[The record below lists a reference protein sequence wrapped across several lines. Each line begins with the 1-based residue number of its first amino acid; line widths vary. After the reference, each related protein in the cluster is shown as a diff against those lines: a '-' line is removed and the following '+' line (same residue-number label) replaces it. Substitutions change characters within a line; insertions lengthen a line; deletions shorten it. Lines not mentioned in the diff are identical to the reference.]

1 MKFRIFRDI
10 KIIAILLL
18 MVLPISSVNA
28 FQVDPDNVIQ
38 PYTDNNWYWQ
48 YKGEPILLRG
58 GSDDDNHFQWTDEQ
72 LTEHLDLLI
81 SVGGNYVRNTMSDRD
96 ENNVFA
102 FAQNEDGLY
111 DLTQW
116 NEEYWNR
123 LEFFLNETEERGI
136 IVQLTLW
143 DQFDISGHRW
153 NTHPWNPENN
163 SNMEAGSW
171 EGKEDFYATVDNN
184 DQQGLHFQQQF
195 IEKLLGKTL
204 EYGHVLYNI
213 NNESSEST
221 EWQNYWAQFVKE
233 LGSKSSHEIYVT
245 TMQFDPS
252 TSVRHVMTYPEIFD
266 FFEISQNNQDSRGA
280 RGQGHWDNIMYWRTK
295 IASFPSGPMPMN
307 NVKVYGGVDGVN
319 YSAGSEKEAI
329 HRFWRN
335 IFAGSASSRFH
346 RPAGSDHWGSGLNE
360 KVQVNLKAMD
370 MLLKEFDIFTSAPH
384 NDLLLARVPVPSTM
398 EAYASARIGEQYA
411 VYFPAGRFTVNLDPW
426 IYAEKL
432 EVRWLDIEN
441 LTWLEPELL
450 EVQWEG
456 GQDDWGYRRS
466 IRLTTPGKRP
476 FVALINVME

>member
-1 MKFRIFRDI
+1 
-10 KIIAILLL
+10 
-18 MVLPISSVNA
+18 
-28 FQVDPDNVIQ
+28 
-38 PYTDNNWYWQ
+38 
-48 YKGEPILLRG
+48 
-58 GSDDDNHFQWTDEQ
+58 
-72 LTEHLDLLI
+72 
-81 SVGGNYVRNTMSDRD
+81 
-96 ENNVFA
+96 
-102 FAQNEDGLY
+102 
-111 DLTQW
+111 
-116 NEEYWNR
+116 
-123 LEFFLNETEERGI
+123 I

-329 HRFWRN
+329 
-335 IFAGSASSRFH
+335 
-346 RPAGSDHWGSGLNE
+346 
-360 KVQVNLKAMD
+360 
-370 MLLKEFDIFTSAPH
+370 
-384 NDLLLARVPVPSTM
+384 
-398 EAYASARIGEQYA
+398 
-411 VYFPAGRFTVNLDPW
+411 
-426 IYAEKL
+426 
-432 EVRWLDIEN
+432 
-441 LTWLEPELL
+441 
-450 EVQWEG
+450 
-456 GQDDWGYRRS
+456 
-466 IRLTTPGKRP
+466 
-476 FVALINVME
+476 